1 MRGAAAPG
9 TAPSHAPHPH
19 FPPSSPSALPPH
31 QWGPASQNQ
40 SGGVCPCCVILRA
53 SIPAPQ
59 AVKRG
64 ASGRGRRERRGHP
77 LSLATGLGGR
87 ACWGGQLRSRHF
99 LLRTDRARWLP
110 GTLANGDTGSVGVW
124 AGQGREGPGP
134 SFPAPGGRLSQD
146 RWSLAE
152 GEGGTVQEGRAG
164 GGVYISG
171 ASGSFSSTPLA
182 TVPWV
187 SLRRRTRYASK

>member
-1 MRGAAAPG
+1 M
-9 TAPSHAPHPH
+9 
-19 FPPSSPSALPPH
+19 
-31 QWGPASQNQ
+31 
-40 SGGVCPCCVILRA
+40 
-53 SIPAPQ
+53 
-59 AVKRG
+59 
-64 ASGRGRRERRGHP
+64 
-77 LSLATGLGGR
+77 
-87 ACWGGQLRSRHF
+87 
-99 LLRTDRARWLP
+99 
-110 GTLANGDTGSVGVW
+110 ANGDTGSVGVW
-124 AGQGREGPGP
+124 AGRGREGPGP

-152 GEGGTVQEGRAG
+152 GEGGTVREGRAT